1 MKENMTRLETENF
14 VNNLKPANY
23 ADVQIKRHLAK
34 SGKEE
39 DAREY
44 ISDIFGTDEEIV
56 SVKIKS
62 LSQK

>member
-1 MKENMTRLETENF
+1 MAAENNQLLNKMNTYVIKLE
-14 VNNLKPANY
+14 
-23 ADVQIKRHLAK
+23 VQAQVEAF
-34 SGKEE
+34 SEE

-62 LSQK
+62 LIQK

>member
-1 MKENMTRLETENF
+1 MNTYVIKLE
-14 VNNLKPANY
+14 
-23 ADVQIKRHLAK
+23 VQAK
-34 SGKEE
+34 VEAFSEE

-62 LSQK
+62 LNQK